1 MMYNYHPYQLMGC
14 NCTLELEQ
22 CLRDQTTSV
31 LAEEIVETMFDQSDL
46 RCLHLEKR
54 EENCVEWDDFFNR
67 LGFPKLSASTGVISL
82 ASTLF
87 SILFGKSHEYNLAM
101 KAEIF
106 FIMAL
111 FLHFFLHNAYTYS
124 I

>member
-1 MMYNYHPYQLMGC
+1 MIATILYIITSGYSYDYMMYNYHPYQLMGC

-67 LGFPKLSASTGVISL
+67 LGFPKLSAIYWCHFSRIYIVLNSL
-82 ASTLF
+82 WK
-87 SILFGKSHEYNLAM
+87 IL
-101 KAEIF
+101 
-106 FIMAL
+106 
-111 FLHFFLHNAYTYS
+111 
-124 I
+124 